1 MWQGEFGM
9 RIDVNEEIKNLTKQQ
24 SSRNVAA
31 ASEVLNLKNDVS
43 AAVFENGVS
52 NGFFENENIGKKDNF
67 DEKDGFDAKQMTKN
81 MQAVANSMNEQ
92 FLAELQ
98 KEMDSLEEEDVE
110 AIVTVQE
117 KIRMKLEAF
126 CENFD
131 SGMVEEFSAEQ
142 LASIGQ
148 MEGNS
153 VLWANKLKENNLPV
167 TDFNIRN
174 IQAAFAMMSQITQIN
189 DGAKIYF
196 VQNPDKAI
204 TIESLY
210 ISNYSANK
218 GVMHNQSGN
227 YYSTQAGGYVTQNSV
242 GDEFEEVSNQIKNLL
257 QQAGIEITDKVMQNA
272 KWLYDRQL
280 PVNEESL
287 NRLETLQQIE
297 LPFDEEKVFDK
308 VSDAMKG
315 GHLPIEAELTGNSI
329 DEIIKQ
335 SFEIFDAIQNISDEQ
350 LRTAIA
356 NVREDVTV
364 SDLLAAYNGEIM
376 EVSTDV
382 ISDTDLKYISAKRQ
396 LEEIRLQMTVE
407 SVALMQKNGISV
419 NTSGLSELIDNLKII
434 ENNLNARLLEAN
446 KTEVTAE
453 NIELFSKVNK
463 AVESISVSHAKVI
476 GIAAFSE
483 ERMVLSELEQEGRRC
498 TKDFKSINDAYE
510 AVMTKPR
517 ADMGDSIKSAFRNV
531 DDILDEMNIEKNM
544 YNKRAVRI
552 LGYNNIPI
560 TDENINR
567 VKEADISLNQML
579 SNMKPSSVV
588 KMIRDNFNPLNAT
601 VSELNDKLNQ
611 YYNDDKLTEE
621 KYSEFLWKMEHNN
634 EITENEKESYI
645 GIYRLVNQIKK
656 SDGALVGALV
666 LQGAEV
672 TMGNLLM
679 ASRTRKHSSMDYKV
693 DDNFNG
699 VESGLRNSISNQIEK
714 GFNNYE
720 KSYYSELASQ
730 IADNISLS
738 GLNNA
743 DANNQM
749 LQMTLEDFAEVM
761 HNTSNDEESDNQYMR
776 QQLDNIRNI
785 ASMADER
792 IINVLSQHDITASYA
807 NIEAVS
813 DMMKQRGGW
822 FKKILKDNENLLN
835 DSHKLLENMGET
847 EEFNK
852 EYNDFAKDVL
862 ETARENV
869 LNESSYVDIRAMKL
883 ISSQISI
890 SVSMSDEEMYQIPVE
905 IGGELTSINL
915 KFRHNS
921 NESQKVTVSMY
932 TEKTG
937 NVEGDFS
944 ISAGK
949 VKGIIVCD
957 NTESLSLL
965 EDGNSMFEDELQS
978 KMGLLVDNIVYVHN
992 KNADSNNI
1000 FYENLSAD
1008 NSPAT
1013 SKQLYQFAKIFIQ
1026 AIRGS
1031 F

>member
-1 MWQGEFGM
+1 MRQGEFGM
-9 RIDVNEEIKNLTKQQ
+9 RIDINEEIKNLTNQQ

-31 ASEVLNLKNDVS
+31 ASEVLNLKSDVS

-52 NGFFENENIGKKDNF
+52 DGFLENENIGKNNNL
-67 DEKDGFDAKQMTKN
+67 DEKDCFDAKQMTKD
-81 MQAVANSMNEQ
+81 MQALANSMNEQ

-131 SGMVEEFSAEQ
+131 SGMIEEFSAEQ
-142 LASIGQ
+142 LALIGQ

-189 DGAKIYF
+189 EGAKIYF
-196 VQNPDKAI
+196 VQNPEKAI

-210 ISNYSANK
+210 ISNYSSNN

-242 GDEFEEVSNQIKNLL
+242 GDEFEEVSEQIKYLL

-280 PVNEESL
+280 PVNEVSL

-297 LPFDEEKVFDK
+297 LMFDEEKVLDK
-308 VSDAMKG
+308 VADAMKDG
-315 GHLPIEAELTGNSI
+315 RLPIEAELTGSSI
-329 DEIIKQ
+329 DEIVKQ
-335 SFEIFDAIQNISDEQ
+335 SFEIFDTIQNISDEQ
-350 LRTAIA
+350 LKTAIA
-356 NVREDVTV
+356 SVREDVTV
-364 SDLLAAYNGEIM
+364 SDLLAAYNDEIPEASITM
-376 EVSTDV
+376 

-434 ENNLNARLLEAN
+434 ENNFNARLLEAN
-446 KTEVTAE
+446 NAEVTAE

-463 AVESISVSHAKVI
+463 AVESISVSHARVI
-476 GIAAFSE
+476 GVAAFSE
-483 ERMVLSELEQEGRRC
+483 EQMVLSELENEGRRC
-498 TKDFKSINDAYE
+498 TKDFKSVNDAYE

-699 VESGLRNSISNQIEK
+699 VEPGLKNSISNQIEK
-714 GFNNYE
+714 GFNDYE
-720 KSYYSELASQ
+720 KAYYSELASQ
-730 IADNISLS
+730 IADDISLN

-749 LQMTLEDFAEVM
+749 LQMTLEQFAEVM
-761 HNTSNDEESDNQYMR
+761 HNTSKDEESDNQYMR

-785 ASMADER
+785 ASMADEK
-792 IINVLSQHDITASYA
+792 IINILSQHDITASYA

-822 FKKILKDNENLLN
+822 FKKLLKDNGNLLN

-847 EEFNK
+847 EDFNK
-852 EYNDFAKDVL
+852 EYNNFANDVL
-862 ETARENV
+862 EAARENV
-869 LNESSYVDIRAMKL
+869 LNENSYVDVRAMKL

-937 NVEGDFS
+937 NVEGEFS
-944 ISAGK
+944 ISDGK

-957 NTESLSLL
+957 DTDKMSLL
-965 EDGNSMFEDELQS
+965 DDANRMFEDQLQS
-978 KMGLLVDNIVYVHN
+978 QMGMLVDNIVCVHN

-1008 NSPAT
+1008 NSPAS

-1026 AIRGS
+1026 ALRGS